1 MEVSHDESQVPGD
14 RNSDSHRERFRP
26 HISVF
31 QGVSSGAGEAGMQF
45 QVRRTLGPRFTALA
59 TNTRMLQEM

>member
-14 RNSDSHRERFRP
+14 RNSDFHRERFHP

-31 QGVSSGAGEAGMQF
+31 PEISSGTGTAGMQF
-45 QVRRTLGPRFTALA
+45 QVRRTLGPRLTALA
-59 TNTRMLQEM
+59 ANTRMLQEM